1 MHHMLRAA
9 DVGLVPDQVGQASQY
24 WRCRLVDRSI
34 GSVHTGFG
42 LCEMA
47 SGGRQNLHVH
57 SHEEGF
63 YLIEGNPTLVFEQ
76 GGYSLSPG
84 ACGLIPLGTPHAWI
98 GPEQGRARWLDMLAP
113 QPSADGEHTHFI
125 GPVDNYTRR
134 QFDIRNP
141 TNRHFFYVTDDDVRI
156 DALRTASSTIQP
168 AVSASMA
175 TALLAFRGVTI
186 KMLVDQRLDAASLTM
201 FMVEY
206 QPGGKIDP
214 HDHPFEE
221 TYYLLEGEVDAVADG
236 VPYSLKPGDL
246 FWTGVGSVHAF
257 YNNSD
262 RTVRWLETQS
272 PQPPIRNGFRFAR
285 DWEYLKQKLI
295 NA

>member
-1 MHHMLRAA
+1 MHHMARAA
-9 DVGLVPDQVGQASQY
+9 DVGLVPDQVDQASKY

-63 YLIEGNPTLVFEQ
+63 YLIEGNPSLVFEQ

-84 ACGLIPLGTPHAWI
+84 ACGLIPLGMPHAWI

-113 QPSADGEHTHFI
+113 QPSADGKHTYFLRTVDHYSHRSFDFRDPTNTHF
-125 GPVDNYTRR
+125 
-134 QFDIRNP
+134 F
-141 TNRHFFYVTDDDVRI
+141 HVTDEDTKI
-156 DALRTASSTIQP
+156 KKLKAASGAPPT
-168 AVSASMA
+168 VSASMA
-175 TALLAFRGVTI
+175 TALMAFGGVAI
-186 KMLVDQRLDAASLTM
+186 KMLVDQRLGAASLTM
-201 FMVEY
+201 FLVEY
-206 QPGGKIDP
+206 EPGGKIDP

-221 TYYLLEGEVDAVADG
+221 TYYILEGQVDAVADG

-272 PQPPIRNGFRFAR
+272 PQPPVRNGFRFAR
-285 DWEYLKQKLI
+285 DWEYLKEKLA